1 MKSIMRKAA
10 AYGLVL
16 AMGCTSLAGCGKNG
30 AKIDGSK
37 TLMTVNGED
46 LRMGVASFY
55 TRFQQAQMYQFYS
68 MYFGSGAAIFDTVED
83 EATGKTYGDDIK
95 EEVLSELEKLVIIN
109 QHADEF
115 GVSLTDEQKA
125 NITAAAEAYIASNDQ
140 AVLDKVG
147 AAKED
152 VEKLLTL
159 QTVQS
164 LMMDPIV
171 KDVDRE
177 VPDEDAQQTT
187 LTYVAVNVAEDET
200 SETSE
205 AEAQSEAAVSE
216 ATTSEATTSEATT
229 SEATAESETAVS
241 EATASETSAVE
252 SEAAVSETAAVE
264 SEAAA
269 SETAAV
275 ESEAAASETAAVES
289 EAAASETV
297 AVESEAAASETAAVE
312 SEAAASE
319 TAAVESETAESE
331 EEETEAQKAARADA
345 EAILEAVMAESMI
358 AEADMDAIAKTVN
371 DTYYAATGQ
380 FTTNDPADADVDSSV
395 AEAAAGLEDGE
406 LVDHVV
412 KSADGTRYYVV
423 RVDHVFDEEATAEKK
438 KSIIEERKQTLYD
451 ETTDGWVESADI
463 KVDENVWKTLTLT
476 DMEPVTLK
484 APEVQSE
491 AESAE
496 SAVSEQ
502 ETAESTVSSA
512 AAAAESTVS
521 SAAETA
527 ESTVSSAA
535 AESTVSS
542 AAEAAD
548 SAVTSAVE
556 TAESTV
562 ASVAAAVDS
571 AAESAAGTAAAVESK
586 VEAAAEELESTVE
599 GLESAA
605 ETAVNEYEDA
615 VASTVQEAAAEAV
628 SVAEAVEN
636 TVTSTVSAAA
646 EAAVSQAAETANT
659 AAASS
664 GKTNAAAEAAAAA
677 AAAAAADLSGSA
689 AK

>member
-68 MYFGSGAAIFDTVED
+68 MYFGSGASIFDTVED

-95 EEVLSELEKLVIIN
+95 EEALNELKKLVTIN
-109 QHADEF
+109 QHADEY

-205 AEAQSEAAVSE
+205 AEAQSEAATSE
-216 ATTSEATTSEATT
+216 AAASETSTSEAATSEAATSEATTESEA
-229 SEATAESETAVS
+229 AVSETAAVES
-241 EATASETSAVE
+241 EAVASETAAVESEAAASETAAVE

-289 EAAASETV
+289 EAATS
-297 AVESEAAASETAAVE
+297 ESEA
-312 SEAAASE
+312 
-319 TAAVESETAESE
+319 AESE
-331 EEETEAQKAARADA
+331 EEETEAQQAARADA

-358 AEADMDAIAKTVN
+358 AEADMDAIARTVD

-491 AESAE
+491 AESA
-496 SAVSEQ
+496 VSEQ

-512 AAAAESTVS
+512 A
-521 SAAETA
+521 
-527 ESTVSSAA
+527 AA

-605 ETAVNEYEDA
+605 ETVVNEYEDA

-628 SVAEAVEN
+628 PVAEAVEN
-636 TVTSTVSAAA
+636 TVTSTVSAA

>member
-68 MYFGSGAAIFDTVED
+68 MYFGSGASIFDTVED

-205 AEAQSEAAVSE
+205 AEAQSEAATSE
-216 ATTSEATTSEATT
+216 AAASETSTSEAATSEATT
-229 SEATAESETAVS
+229 
-241 EATASETSAVE
+241 E

-264 SEAAA
+264 SEAVA

-289 EAAASETV
+289 EAATSV
-297 AVESEAAASETAAVE
+297 SEA
-312 SEAAASE
+312 
-319 TAAVESETAESE
+319 AESE
-331 EEETEAQKAARADA
+331 EEETEAQQAARADA

-451 ETTDGWVESADI
+451 ETTDGWVEGADI

-535 AESTVSS
+535 AAAESTVSS

-605 ETAVNEYEDA
+605 ETVVNEYEDA

-636 TVTSTVSAAA
+636 TVTSTVSAA

>member
-68 MYFGSGAAIFDTVED
+68 MYFGSGASIFDTVED

-95 EEVLSELEKLVIIN
+95 EEALNELKKLVTIN
-109 QHADEF
+109 QHADEY

-205 AEAQSEAAVSE
+205 AEAQSEAATSE
-216 ATTSEATTSEATT
+216 AAASEAATSEAATSEAATSEATT
-229 SEATAESETAVS
+229 
-241 EATASETSAVE
+241 E

-264 SEAAA
+264 SEAVASETAAVESEVAA

-289 EAAASETV
+289 EAATS
-297 AVESEAAASETAAVE
+297 ESEA
-312 SEAAASE
+312 
-319 TAAVESETAESE
+319 AESE
-331 EEETEAQKAARADA
+331 EEETEAQQAARADA

-358 AEADMDAIAKTVN
+358 AEADMDAIARTVD

-491 AESAE
+491 AESA
-496 SAVSEQ
+496 VSEQ

-527 ESTVSSAA
+527 ESTVSSAAAA

-605 ETAVNEYEDA
+605 ETVVNEYEDA

-636 TVTSTVSAAA
+636 TVTSTVSAA

>member
-187 LTYVAVNVAEDET
+187 LTYVAVNVAEEEA

-205 AEAQSEAAVSE
+205 AEAQSEAAV
-216 ATTSEATTSEATT
+216 SEATTSEATT

-275 ESEAAASETAAVES
+275 ESEAA
-289 EAAASETV
+289 
-297 AVESEAAASETAAVE
+297 
-312 SEAAASE
+312 
-319 TAAVESETAESE
+319 
-331 EEETEAQKAARADA
+331 
-345 EAILEAVMAESMI
+345 
-358 AEADMDAIAKTVN
+358 
-371 DTYYAATGQ
+371 
-380 FTTNDPADADVDSSV
+380 
-395 AEAAAGLEDGE
+395 
-406 LVDHVV
+406 
-412 KSADGTRYYVV
+412 
-423 RVDHVFDEEATAEKK
+423 
-438 KSIIEERKQTLYD
+438 
-451 ETTDGWVESADI
+451 
-463 KVDENVWKTLTLT
+463 
-476 DMEPVTLK
+476 
-484 APEVQSE
+484 
-491 AESAE
+491 
-496 SAVSEQ
+496 VS
-502 ETAESTVSSA
+502 
-512 AAAAESTVS
+512 
-521 SAAETA
+521 
-527 ESTVSSAA
+527 
-535 AESTVSS
+535 
-542 AAEAAD
+542 
-548 SAVTSAVE
+548 
-556 TAESTV
+556 
-562 ASVAAAVDS
+562 
-571 AAESAAGTAAAVESK
+571 
-586 VEAAAEELESTVE
+586 
-599 GLESAA
+599 
-605 ETAVNEYEDA
+605 
-615 VASTVQEAAAEAV
+615 
-628 SVAEAVEN
+628 
-636 TVTSTVSAAA
+636 
-646 EAAVSQAAETANT
+646 
-659 AAASS
+659 
-664 GKTNAAAEAAAAA
+664 
-677 AAAAAADLSGSA
+677 
-689 AK
+689 

>member
-187 LTYVAVNVAEDET
+187 LTYVAVNVAEEEA

-205 AEAQSEAAVSE
+205 AEAQSEAAVSEATTSE

-252 SEAAVSETAAVE
+252 SEAAVSETA
-264 SEAAA
+264 
-269 SETAAV
+269 
-275 ESEAAASETAAVES
+275 
-289 EAAASETV
+289 

-636 TVTSTVSAAA
+636 TVTSTVSAA

-659 AAASS
+659 GS
-664 GKTNAAAEAAAAA
+664 GR
-677 AAAAAADLSGSA
+677 SGSGSRPLRISREIIRQA
-689 AK
+689 IAKEQDQFDETCCRRLQKEI

>member
-68 MYFGSGAAIFDTVED
+68 MYFGSGASIFDTVED

-95 EEVLSELEKLVIIN
+95 EEALNELKKLVTIN
-109 QHADEF
+109 QHADEY

-187 LTYVAVNVAEDET
+187 LTYVAVNVAEEEA

-205 AEAQSEAAVSE
+205 AEAQSEAAV
-216 ATTSEATTSEATT
+216 SEATTSEATT

-252 SEAAVSETAAVE
+252 SEAAVSETA
-264 SEAAA
+264 
-269 SETAAV
+269 
-275 ESEAAASETAAVES
+275 
-289 EAAASETV
+289 

-615 VASTVQEAAAEAV
+615 VASTVEEAAAEAV

-636 TVTSTVSAAA
+636 TVTSTVSAA

>member
-68 MYFGSGAAIFDTVED
+68 MYFGSGASIFDTVED

-95 EEVLSELEKLVIIN
+95 EEALNELKKLVTIN
-109 QHADEF
+109 QHADEY

-140 AVLDKVG
+140 TALDKVG

-205 AEAQSEAAVSE
+205 AEAQSEAATSE
-216 ATTSEATTSEATT
+216 AAASEAATSEAATSEAATSEATTESEA
-229 SEATAESETAVS
+229 AVSETA
-241 EATASETSAVE
+241 AVE
-252 SEAAVSETAAVE
+252 SEAVASETAAVE

-289 EAAASETV
+289 EAATSESK
-297 AVESEAAASETAAVE
+297 A
-312 SEAAASE
+312 
-319 TAAVESETAESE
+319 AESE
-331 EEETEAQKAARADA
+331 EEETEAQQAARADA

-358 AEADMDAIAKTVN
+358 AEADMDAIARTVD

-491 AESAE
+491 AESA
-496 SAVSEQ
+496 VSEQ

-527 ESTVSSAA
+527 ESTVSSAAAA

-605 ETAVNEYEDA
+605 ETVVNEYEDA

-636 TVTSTVSAAA
+636 TVTSTVSAA